1 MKKNKTNNNTSNT
14 TKKMSA
20 RQLKKQNKEQHVKE
34 KQQRAKERIAVKEA
48 RKQQNERKAVTV
60 NAKPIKKALK
70 SMGGV
75 SITTLT
81 KEQRENLVIK
91 RNLLRKER
99 EKLYEE
105 LLMDE
110 EGMTDTP
117 NKLIHIGHP
126 IDVDEV
132 KLAHALRV
140 LESAAQNETDD
151 MRLIVESIV
160 PTYHPKLN
168 KSTQ

>member
-1 MKKNKTNNNTSNT
+1 
-14 TKKMSA
+14 
-20 RQLKKQNKEQHVKE
+20 
-34 KQQRAKERIAVKEA
+34 
-48 RKQQNERKAVTV
+48 
-60 NAKPIKKALK
+60 
-70 SMGGV
+70 MGGV

-81 KEQRENLVIK
+81 KEQCENLVIK
-91 RNLLRKER
+91 RNLLRKKR

>member
-1 MKKNKTNNNTSNT
+1 MKNQGTDDYLLTDMGDPVKILDLAKNMIRLSGYKVD
-14 TKKMSA
+14 
-20 RQLKKQNKEQHVKE
+20 QD
-34 KQQRAKERIAVKEA
+34 
-48 RKQQNERKAVTV
+48 
-60 NAKPIKKALK
+60 IKIEFT
-70 SMGGV
+70 G
-75 SITTLT
+75 
-81 KEQRENLVIK
+81 
-91 RNLLRKER
+91 LRPG
-99 EKLYEE
+99 EKLFEE

-132 KLAHALRV
+132 KLFHALRV
-140 LESAAQNETDD
+140 LEQAAQSETDD

-168 KSTQ
+168 KQTQ

>member
-1 MKKNKTNNNTSNT
+1 
-14 TKKMSA
+14 MS
-20 RQLKKQNKEQHVKE
+20 
-34 KQQRAKERIAVKEA
+34 
-48 RKQQNERKAVTV
+48 
-60 NAKPIKKALK
+60 KKAEGFSLRFVLINTGNISRK
-70 SMGGV
+70 VLSKVLRSFDKNFERLQSGYKV
-75 SITTLT
+75 D
-81 KEQRENLVIK
+81 QDIK
-91 RNLLRKER
+91 IEFTGLRPG

-160 PTYHPKLN
+160 PTYHPN
-168 KSTQ
+168 